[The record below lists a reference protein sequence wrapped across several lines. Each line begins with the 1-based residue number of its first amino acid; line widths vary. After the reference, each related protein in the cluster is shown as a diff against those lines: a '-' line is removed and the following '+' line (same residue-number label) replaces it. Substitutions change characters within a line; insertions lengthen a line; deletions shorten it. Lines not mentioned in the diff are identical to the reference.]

1 MTDRIIN
8 ALAAAGVKRWI
19 INEKKEE
26 SAELFFVKHMLD
38 TRRIKDTHK
47 YSVSVFRTV
56 EHNGKILTGSTDAVL
71 ISSMSD
77 REIAD
82 ALKSAYYAAQFAL
95 NPDYAPASPVRSET
109 VGKTGELAE
118 APLQESAG
126 KMAAAAFG
134 ADRHSRSFINSLE
147 IFCHRMFNRILTS
160 EGTDVSYTDA
170 VCKGEYVVQCKEPED
185 VEKFTQ
191 FEYDRVD
198 TGALARRIGDD
209 LKYVSDRADAQNI
222 LKSGTYDVILSGE
235 NLAQVLS
242 YYAEK
247 SSAEMIFPGYSQWKV
262 GEGIQGSV
270 KGEKV
275 NLSLE
280 PNVPF
285 SNDGIPMRSLKIV
298 EDGKL
303 SAVHGSTRFCRYLG
317 VEPTGNYSKAVCSNE
332 GTVTFDQ
339 MKQTPCLWPVVFS
352 DFQMDSFSGHF
363 GGEIRLAYL
372 IKDGEAV
379 PVSGG
384 SINGSLI
391 EAQQDMCFSKER
403 YSFAQYE
410 GPYAAKFRGIAVA
423 GTAE

>member
-1 MTDRIIN
+1 MTERIIK
-8 ALAAAGVKRWI
+8 ALKAAGVSRWI
-19 INEKKEE
+19 INEKTEE

-47 YSVSVFRTV
+47 YSVTVFRSEV
-56 EHNGKILTGSTDAVL
+56 RDGKALAGSTDTEL

-77 REIAD
+77 SELLEAV
-82 ALKSAYYAAQFAL
+82 KSAYYAAQFAL
-95 NPDYAPASPVRSET
+95 NPDYEPASPVRSDT
-109 VGKTGELAE
+109 VRKTGELAE

-134 ADRHSRSFINSLE
+134 AERHERAFINSLE
-147 IFCHRMFNRILTS
+147 VFCHRTFNRVLTS

-185 VEKFTQ
+185 VEKFSQ

-198 TGALARRIGDD
+198 TAALAERIAED
-209 LKYVSDRADAQNI
+209 LKFVSDRADAQKI
-222 LKSGTYDVILSGE
+222 LKSGKYDVILSGA
-235 NLAQVLS
+235 NLAEVLN

-247 SSAEMIFPGYSQWKV
+247 SSSNMIYPKYSQWKV
-262 GEGIQGSV
+262 GDGIQGDV
-270 KGEKV
+270 RGEAV
-275 NLSLE
+275 NVSLE
-280 PNVPF
+280 PTVPF
-285 SNDGIPMRSLKIV
+285 SSDGIPMKGIDV
-298 EDGKL
+298 VKDGVL
-303 SAVHGSTRFCRYLG
+303 NAIHGSTRFCRYLG
-317 VEPTGNYSKAVCSNE
+317 IEPTGIYSKAVCGNAGS
-332 GTVTFDQ
+332 VTFEQ

-372 IKDGEAV
+372 IKDGKAV

-384 SINGSLI
+384 SINGNLI
-391 EAQQDMCFSKER
+391 EAQQDVCFSKER
-403 YSFAQYE
+403 YSSAPYE

-423 GTAE
+423 GTAD